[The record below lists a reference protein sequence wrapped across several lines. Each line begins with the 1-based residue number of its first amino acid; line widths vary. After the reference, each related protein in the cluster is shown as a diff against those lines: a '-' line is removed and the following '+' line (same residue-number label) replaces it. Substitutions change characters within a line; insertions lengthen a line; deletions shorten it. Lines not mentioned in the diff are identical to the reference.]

1 MKRKQYVKIK
11 KVNGSRYWYADKIGE
26 IFKVSREYN
35 SDYAVYNGS
44 IDACLV
50 AKEDAELIV
59 TEKRPAEV
67 GERVLITEK
76 PVRKDYEIYE
86 PVTVDN
92 VNIYGVESY
101 KNGRPI
107 FLNHYEY
114 EVIVNNE
121 VKNEEADEMENKLL
135 IENAKTVF
143 EKKGDKYFG
152 YKSRLGDIVIG
163 GNYSYA
169 FIVHY
174 AKTNEDVVIIPGDVN
189 VVTTPV
195 CTTEEE
201 RIWKPEKSAQERRD
215 EIVERAKADIE
226 NLKYRTFY
234 GELRYSYHGIVCNVE
249 FVVNKEKRTVVALLK
264 SVGEG
269 AVKSK
274 GIAKAMP
281 DDCFNE
287 HIGKAIALHRALG
300 LEVPDEYLNA
310 PQPTEVRVGDV
321 VGSFE
326 FNEVADYYGKI
337 VDVSE
342 YKVFYKDG
350 GFDYLP
356 TVTEGIDEYGEK
368 SFLKII
374 DDSRTGVE
382 ERTSDLK

>member
-1 MKRKQYVKIK
+1 MPD
-11 KVNGSRYWYADKIGE
+11 NG
-26 IFKVSREYN
+26 
-35 SDYAVYNGS
+35 
-44 IDACLV
+44 
-50 AKEDAELIV
+50 
-59 TEKRPAEV
+59 
-67 GERVLITEK
+67 
-76 PVRKDYEIYE
+76 
-86 PVTVDN
+86 
-92 VNIYGVESY
+92 
-101 KNGRPI
+101 
-107 FLNHYEY
+107 
-114 EVIVNNE
+114 
-121 VKNEEADEMENKLL
+121 
-135 IENAKTVF
+135 
-143 EKKGDKYFG
+143 
-152 YKSRLGDIVIG
+152 
-163 GNYSYA
+163 
-169 FIVHY
+169 
-174 AKTNEDVVIIPGDVN
+174 
-189 VVTTPV
+189 
-195 CTTEEE
+195 
-201 RIWKPEKSAQERRD
+201 
-215 EIVERAKADIE
+215 
-226 NLKYRTFY
+226 TFY

-342 YKVFYKDG
+342 DKVFYKDG

-382 ERTSDLK
+382 E